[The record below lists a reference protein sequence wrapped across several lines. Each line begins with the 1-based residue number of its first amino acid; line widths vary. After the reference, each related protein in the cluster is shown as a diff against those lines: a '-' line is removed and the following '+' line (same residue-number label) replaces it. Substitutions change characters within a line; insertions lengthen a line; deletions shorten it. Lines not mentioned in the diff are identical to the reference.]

1 MDVDLNLE
9 NYTLNDLLT
18 LFNLS
23 FKFEEKDLKQAK
35 KIVLKMHPDKSK
47 LDKKY
52 FLFFSSAYKLVYNI
66 YNFRNKSNNTNT
78 EYSNCIES
86 SEEHA
91 ELLKKYQNHDNF
103 SNWFNKMFQQ
113 MKLQND
119 EEETGYD
126 DWLKTSEC
134 KNVKANKSNWDKE
147 FDNLKNEKK
156 SLVVYNGITDVVDN
170 LSSGSSNISQ
180 ERMEN
185 YSNNTLFSNNPYM
198 DVKDAYDNPVIP
210 VTHEDYT
217 NKKKYNNVLEL
228 QTDRAKNNVQ
238 PTDMLKKQQEAFLK
252 NKNNFDIET
261 SNNVAFELAKQEEKV
276 RANNELFWSKIKLL
290 K

>member
-147 FDNLKNEKK
+147 FNNLKNEKK
-156 SLVVYNGITDVVDN
+156 SLVVYNGINDVVDN

>member
-103 SNWFNKMFQQ
+103 SDWFNKMFVQ

-147 FDNLKNEKK
+147 FNNLKNEKK
-156 SLVVYNGITDVVDN
+156 ALVVYNGINDVVDN

-180 ERMEN
+180 ERMDN

-210 VTHEDYT
+210 VTHEDYK

-228 QTDRAKNNVQ
+228 QTDRAKNNVE
-238 PTDMLKKQQEAFLK
+238 PNDLLKTQQEAFLK
-252 NKNNFDIET
+252 KKTNLDIEK

-276 RANNELFWSKIKLL
+276 RVNNELFWSKIKLL

>member
-35 KIVLKMHPDKSK
+35 KIVLRMHPDKSK

-86 SEEHA
+86 NEEHS
-91 ELLKKYQNHDNF
+91 ELLKKYQNNDKF
-103 SNWFNKMFQQ
+103 SGWFNKMFEQ

-126 DWLKTSEC
+126 DWLKTAEC

-147 FDNLKNEKK
+147 FNNLKNEKK
-156 SLVVYNGITDVVDN
+156 ALVVYNGINDVVDN

-180 ERMEN
+180 EKMDN

-210 VTHEDYT
+210 VTHEDYK

-228 QTDRAKNNVQ
+228 QTDRAQNNVE
-238 PTDMLKKQQEAFLK
+238 PNDILKKQQEAFLK
-252 NKNNFDIET
+252 NKNNLDIEK

-276 RANNELFWSKIKLL
+276 RVNNELFWSKIKLL